1 MREGLALGASR
12 YRIKWMFLQAV
23 TDVWRRLISWFSAA
37 GEKKAEIKETP
48 VRTSVYMQAE
58 DIIDRYGD
66 MLFRYAYSYLHNLSD
81 AEEILQDTLI
91 QFMKSAPTFTSESHR
106 KAWLLRVAGNLSK
119 NRISY
124 NAIRQTDELKEEL
137 VLFGGFGIWHLVSV
151 GKKPVAEQ
159 DVNGME
165 EVASIETLEK
175 YVGFSVEEIHVLPF
189 ETENTYY
196 GILILISLRNY
207 RSNYRNKGLR

>member
-1 MREGLALGASR
+1 MRECLALGASR

-23 TDVWRRLISWFSAA
+23 TDVWRRLISCFSATGA
-37 GEKKAEIKETP
+37 KKAEIKEMP

-58 DIIDRYGD
+58 EIMDRYGD

-81 AEEILQDTLI
+81 SEEILQDTLI

-137 VLFGGFGIWHLVSV
+137 VQEERENLSFVWDAVKDLPVKYREVIHLFYYEGYSTAQIAQV
-151 GKKPVAEQ
+151 
-159 DVNGME
+159 
-165 EVASIETLEK
+165 LEK
-175 YVGFSVEEIHVLPF
+175 NETTVRSLLSRGRKQLKQVLKEAYDF
-189 ETENTYY
+189 AD
-196 GILILISLRNY
+196 
-207 RSNYRNKGLR
+207 